1 LKKTQIKSF
10 TTIYKDNQNRKY
22 LQKLLN
28 YQAGRLGFK
37 RPSGLIKNCKEV
49 QALKEDKLDLGR
61 ECFELGN
68 MQNWFK
74 SLLDKKEK
82 LNSKNFLPL
91 QHKFQ

>member
-1 LKKTQIKSF
+1 
-10 TTIYKDNQNRKY
+10 
-22 LQKLLN
+22 
-28 YQAGRLGFK
+28 
-37 RPSGLIKNCKEV
+37 V

-61 ECFELGN
+61 ECFELGY

-74 SLLDKKEK
+74 SLSGNKDK